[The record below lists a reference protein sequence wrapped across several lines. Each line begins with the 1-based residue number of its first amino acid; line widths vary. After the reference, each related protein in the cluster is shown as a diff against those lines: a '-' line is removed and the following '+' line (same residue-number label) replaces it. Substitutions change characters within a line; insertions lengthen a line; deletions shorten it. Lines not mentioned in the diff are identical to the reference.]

1 MANDLWSC
9 TCCTEALTCWLRLK
23 LSPEEIEQ
31 RYRSKEIDRI
41 LEKDKQT
48 LRRQVKL
55 LLLGAGESGKSTF
68 LKQMRIIH
76 KVKFEPELVR
86 EYQHVIYQN
95 IVKGIQVLVD
105 ARDKLAI
112 PWENPRNLD
121 IGQQALHFNSTATL
135 DNRLF
140 MHYAPHIH
148 SLWLDRAI
156 KRAYDR
162 RREFQLSDSVSYFFD
177 DLERIARPDYIPSH
191 QDILHCRK
199 ATKGITECTI
209 NINNVP
215 FVFVDVG
222 GQRTQR
228 QKWTQ
233 CFDSVTSI
241 LFLVSSSEFDQVLSE
256 DRKTNRLEEA
266 LNIFD
271 TIANNVNF
279 KGISIILFLNKSDL
293 LAKKVTSKET
303 DIRWY
308 YPQFTGD
315 PHNLRDVQ
323 VFLLNMFAN
332 VRREPKT
339 TLYHHFTT
347 AIDTHNIEVVFNSV
361 KDTILNRNLES
372 LMLQ

>member
-1 MANDLWSC
+1 M
-9 TCCTEALTCWLRLK
+9 RLK

-41 LEKDKQT
+41 LEKEKQT

-121 IGQQALHFNSTATL
+121 VGQQALHFNSTSSL
-135 DNRLF
+135 DSRLF
-140 MHYAPHIH
+140 VHYAPHIH

-177 DLERIARPDYIPSH
+177 ELERIARPDYIPSH

-271 TIANNVNF
+271 TIVNNVNF

-293 LAKKVTSKET
+293 LARKVGSKET
-303 DIRWY
+303 DIRWF
-308 YPQFTGD
+308 YPQFAGD
-315 PHNLRDVQ
+315 PHSLRDVQ
-323 VFLLNMFAN
+323 LFLLNMFAD

>member
-1 MANDLWSC
+1 YTIATSL
-9 TCCTEALTCWLRLK
+9 LK
-23 LSPEEIEQ
+23 
-31 RYRSKEIDRI
+31 
-41 LEKDKQT
+41 
-48 LRRQVKL
+48 
-55 LLLGAGESGKSTF
+55 AESITF
-68 LKQMRIIH
+68 Q
-76 KVKFEPELVR
+76 
-86 EYQHVIYQN
+86 
-95 IVKGIQVLVD
+95 
-105 ARDKLAI
+105 
-112 PWENPRNLD
+112 
-121 IGQQALHFNSTATL
+121 
-135 DNRLF
+135 
-140 MHYAPHIH
+140 
-148 SLWLDRAI
+148 
-156 KRAYDR
+156 
-162 RREFQLSDSVSYFFD
+162 SDSVSYFFD
-177 DLERIARPDYIPSH
+177 DLERIARPDYVPSH

-199 ATKGITECTI
+199 ATKGISECTI

-241 LFLVSSSEFDQVLSE
+241 LFLVSSSEFDQVL
-256 DRKTNRLEEA
+256 KTNRLEEA

-271 TIANNVNF
+271 TIVNNVNF

-293 LAKKVTSKET
+293 LARKVASAET

-308 YPQFTGD
+308 YPQFSGD
-315 PHNLRDVQ
+315 AHNLREVQ
-323 VFLLNMFAN
+323 IYLLSMFAN

-347 AIDTHNIEVVFNSV
+347 AIDTRNIEVVFNSV